1 MQINMKTHLFCYL
14 FCLFFY
20 TENAQKRRILSAEME
35 KIERALHS
43 RKFLK
48 RQLSVLAWTAKTKL
62 LENADVTFLR
72 KRVFSVHT
80 KTGTGFLNLSFFGV
94 QKRRFLTF
102 QNGSP
107 EQTENDAFLICLLG
121 LSVGSEDES
130 KTNVLTENI
139 LCETAEGAF

>member
-1 MQINMKTHLFCYL
+1 M
-14 FCLFFY
+14 
-20 TENAQKRRILSAEME
+20 
-35 KIERALHS
+35 
-43 RKFLK
+43 
-48 RQLSVLAWTAKTKL
+48 
-62 LENADVTFLR
+62 
-72 KRVFSVHT
+72 FSVHT

-121 LSVGSEDES
+121 LSAGSEEES